1 MWDDAYMKIISSA
14 AYAIKRKNLRDK
26 VVKRCNDGKE
36 QPAIGIISCSDPSMH
51 EDQLLS
57 DILSDCEIIGIR
69 TFRLT
74 TANITRSSV
83 KSLVQKCDFI
93 YIQDSAYPVLYEQ
106 FGPIDLLVD
115 PKKNLNPSSDNV
127 FANAVID
134 ILFRAH
140 SGSGL
145 SGMHALL
152 IDDENRF
159 SALVSDRLRQY
170 GVTVTIGSSDMHN
183 FKPFLRASDIV
194 ITCAYQKT
202 LLTINNVHPKSMI
215 IDISGDCNMAVSTI
229 KSVGLVDFKD
239 GFSPVY
245 RSILMSAFVKKWSQ
259 RHTTKKG

>member
-1 MWDDAYMKIISSA
+1 MWDDVYMKIISSA
-14 AYAIKRKNLRDK
+14 AYAIKRKSLKDK
-26 VVKRCNDGKE
+26 IAKRCKDGKE
-36 QPAIGIISCSDPSMH
+36 KPVLGVISCSDNSMH
-51 EDQLLS
+51 EEQLLK
-57 DILSDCEIIGIR
+57 DIFSDCEILGIKS
-69 TFRLT
+69 FHIT
-74 TANITRSSV
+74 TANITKPAV
-83 KSLVQKCDFI
+83 KTLVQKCDFI
-93 YIQDSAYPVLYEQ
+93 YIQDSAYPMLIEK
-106 FGPIDLLVD
+106 FGSIDLLID
-115 PKKNLNPSSDNV
+115 PKKNLNPQSDSIFV
-127 FANAVID
+127 NAVID

-170 GVTVTIGSSDMHN
+170 GVTVTIGSSNMHN

-194 ITCAYQKT
+194 ITCAYQKM
-202 LLTINNVHPKSMI
+202 LLTMNNVHPKSMI

-259 RHTTKKG
+259 RHRMSSI